1 MELERP
7 YYQDTGRRPALHYAI
22 IGARGEELRVS
33 RSRHHVQEMPEGLG
47 IYGLRRP
54 ENSDRMD
61 ELLGGSLGKL
71 LEERDPALYQ
81 RAKEAQS
88 WMLLQGEVQ
97 KDDTLDY
104 LSNAIGFVQA
114 AVETGAVAVLDLQ
127 ALELYSPEVW
137 QEQVFSGSHHPYC
150 HVYAMVSP
158 EPEGTFWLHTRGM
171 RKFGRPDIGMEG
183 VPKKELERAMAV
195 IDQMI
200 SHEARGA
207 VFPPIVRLH
216 LSAGRA
222 CTVFPRLAGDMED
235 CDYNNEHYH
244 LRWEECE
251 FEGEN
256 RSRNKKG

>member
-104 LSNAIGFVQA
+104 QI
-114 AVETGAVAVLDLQ
+114 
-127 ALELYSPEVW
+127 
-137 QEQVFSGSHHPYC
+137 
-150 HVYAMVSP
+150 
-158 EPEGTFWLHTRGM
+158 
-171 RKFGRPDIGMEG
+171 
-183 VPKKELERAMAV
+183 
-195 IDQMI
+195 
-200 SHEARGA
+200 
-207 VFPPIVRLH
+207 
-216 LSAGRA
+216 GRA
-222 CTVFPRLAGDMED
+222 HV
-235 CDYNNEHYH
+235 
-244 LRWEECE
+244 
-251 FEGEN
+251 
-256 RSRNKKG
+256 